1 MKIGMLTAGCAAIA
15 FGLTGCG
22 SSGSATSTTTAQDA
36 GAAVVRAADVTGAT
50 SGYRF
55 TGKIAITGP
64 ATISDTMHGTILSA
78 SKTGEVE
85 LHQRLLGHS
94 MTIAERFHDKTF
106 WVSATGIPD
115 ASKLTNK
122 PWLKYD
128 IASTMDELGVG
139 GMPSGSSNPSEILSY
154 LKSVGG
160 NAHKLGTERIRGV
173 QTTHYAATVNLHD
186 YVRAVPAAQRAQARK
201 AVARLISTI
210 GSDELHLQ
218 VWIDDHHLARQI
230 SMSLA
235 ECVARQHLKL
245 SVTVDMY
252 DFGTHANVTLPSDSE
267 SYDITPLV
275 NQALA
280 HQKLGCTATS

>member
-1 MKIGMLTAGCAAIA
+1 MLTAAGAAIA
-15 FGLTGCG
+15 FGLAGCG
-22 SSGSATSTTTAQDA
+22 SSGSATNTIAAQDA

-55 TGKIAITGP
+55 TGLMKITGP
-64 ATISDTMHGTILSA
+64 ATISDTMHGTILGA
-78 SKTGEVE
+78 SKTGAIDV
-85 LHQRLLGHS
+85 HQHLLGRS
-94 MTIAERFHDKTF
+94 MRIAERFRDKTF
-106 WVSATGIPD
+106 WISATGIPD
-115 ASKLTNK
+115 ASKLTSK

-128 IASTMDELGVG
+128 IASTMDQLGVG
-139 GMPSGSSNPSEILSY
+139 GMPSGSSNPSEILNY

-160 NAHKLGTERIRGV
+160 NARKLGAQRIRGV
-173 QTTHYAATVNLHD
+173 PTTHYAATVNLHD
-186 YVRAVPAAQRAQARK
+186 YARAAPPTQRAQARK

-235 ECVARQHLKL
+235 ECVASQHLHL

-252 DFGTHANVTLPSDSE
+252 DFGTHANVTLPSASD

>member
-1 MKIGMLTAGCAAIA
+1 MLTAGCATIA
-15 FGLTGCG
+15 LGLAGCG
-22 SSGSATSTTTAQDA
+22 SSGPTTNTSTAQDA

-55 TGKIAITGP
+55 TGRIAITGP

-78 SKTGEVE
+78 SKTGAIE
-85 LHQRLLGHS
+85 LHQRLLGRS
-94 MTIAERFHDKTF
+94 MTIAERFRDKTF

-128 IASTMDELGVG
+128 ITSTMDELGVG
-139 GMPSGSSNPSEILSY
+139 GMPSGSSNPSEILNY

-160 NAHKLGTERIRGV
+160 NARKLGTVRIRGV
-173 QTTHYAATVNLHD
+173 PTTHYAATVNLHD
-186 YVRAVPAAQRAQARK
+186 YARTVPAGQRAQARR

-235 ECVARQHLKL
+235 ECVARQHLRL

-252 DFGTHANVTLPSDSE
+252 DFGTHVNVTLPSASE